1 MYAAIV
7 LFNNRNPLSAVDY
20 PAVTDALLA
29 GGVFLD
35 EIAFLPYD
43 APSEVVASL
52 GRLSSGRD
60 GLFLICDRVL
70 VPSAKEAVSQAAGA
84 EFTEDALLESKE
96 CLFAV
101 LPAGKRGAEIV
112 RTETVPRV
120 DRRRG
125 RRYSRVVIGAI
136 GAPEQLVRTALASAA
151 EIAEGKLTLHATEEY
166 ACTQVEILYDDA
178 TPKMISDEV
187 VRTVASTLEE
197 FVYSVGEGGTVAERL
212 CECLKL
218 HRLTLS
224 TAESFTG
231 GGVGGAVVAVPGAS
245 AVFREGINAYA
256 GEAKAER
263 LGVKEETLRSK
274 GAVSDETAYEMAA
287 GLIRGG
293 KCDLAIATTGVAGP
307 DPDGEK
313 PVGLCYIAIGTR
325 EMVRVYRHILQ
336 GDRETITKTAINLA
350 LFQGLKAVR

>member
-1 MYAAIV
+1 MKYAAAV

-52 GRLSSGRD
+52 GRLSAERD
-60 GLFLICDRVL
+60 GLFVICDKVL
-70 VPSAKEAVSQAAGA
+70 VPSAKEGVARAAGE
-84 EFTEDALLESKE
+84 EFTEEYLLERE
-96 CLFAV
+96 DCLFAV
-101 LPAGKRGAEIV
+101 LPAGERGAELV

-125 RRYSRVVIGAI
+125 RRYSRVVIGAV
-136 GAPEQLVRTALASAA
+136 GAPEQLIHAALASAS
-151 EIAEGKLTLHATEEY
+151 EIAQGKLTLHATEEY
-166 ACTQVEILYDDA
+166 ACTRIEILYDDT

-187 VRTVASTLEE
+187 VQTVASTLGE
-197 FVYSVGEGGTVAERL
+197 FVYTVGDETVAERL
-212 CECLKL
+212 FECLKL
-218 HRLTLS
+218 HRVVLS

-231 GGVGGAVVAVPGAS
+231 GGVGGAIVAVPGAS

-263 LGVKEETLRSK
+263 LGVKEETLREK
-274 GAVSDETAYEMAA
+274 GAVSDETAYQMAA

-313 PVGLCYIAIGTR
+313 PVGLCYIAVGTR
-325 EMVRVYRHILQ
+325 ERVRVWRYHLT
-336 GDRETITKTAINLA
+336 GDRETITKTAVNLA
-350 LFQGLKAVR
+350 LFKGLQTIR